1 MDFSLFLQVYTSQR
15 AEYKGGHFFGCE
27 NGTPTRTLLS
37 FLVTSLCGHYE
48 DLVCFVPTITLNSAA
63 LHQHFRKVVTAL
75 LDVGFFVVLV
85 LLDGHKTNIKF
96 FTELGEGS
104 LEISIQNPLYTELK
118 MFTMFDPVHLYKNF
132 YHNFERNR

>member
-1 MDFSLFLQVYTSQR
+1 M
-15 AEYKGGHFFGCE
+15 
-27 NGTPTRTLLS
+27 
-37 FLVTSLCGHYE
+37 
-48 DLVCFVPTITLNSAA
+48 VCFVPTITLNSAA